1 MISYILFINIT
12 KDIRFI
18 FQEGRDKRKL
28 EEKLYR
34 YEEAERKRTKAVH
47 PTVVSDKQR
56 DSLAPP
62 DSFF

>member
-1 MISYILFINIT
+1 MALSLLQTIETL
-12 KDIRFI
+12 KD
-18 FQEGRDKRKL
+18 QLALEGRDKRKL

-34 YEEAERKRTKAVH
+34 YEEAERKSTKAVH